1 MARMDTKNEKESTMA
16 QNSSVR
22 TVVNLDRID
31 ESGSLFNC
39 WTQI

>member
-22 TVVNLDRID
+22 TTELLSNL
-31 ESGSLFNC
+31 
-39 WTQI
+39 TV